1 MIHNSKQSGIAALPI
16 TLSVMAIALLVA
28 LTLALV
34 GFSELLT
41 SKSSKEAKEA
51 FYVAEF
57 GVQDALMRLARGVTS
72 TISYYQP
79 DLTSTSGLW
88 VGVNDAGTNLSETE
102 CDESATPT
110 TPNCSSCDVFMDES
124 SCAGKEG
131 CIWDVNCTGTPV
143 VTTKVIC
150 SKYTISTGTPG
161 EKKALIQVVADMD
174 SKGII
179 TQCSWEQL

>member
-1 MIHNSKQSGIAALPI
+1 
-16 TLSVMAIALLVA
+16 MAIALLVA

-57 GVQDALMRLARGVTS
+57 GVQDAMIRLARGATS
-72 TISYYQP
+72 IISYYQP
-79 DLTSTSGLW
+79 DPTNTPFLW
-88 VGVNDAGTNLSETE
+88 VGVNDAGAVNPSTASTD
-102 CDESATPT
+102 CDESSSSIQ
-110 TPNCSSCDVFMDES
+110 NCSSCDVFADEQ
-124 SCAGKEG
+124 SCGGKEG
-131 CIWDVNCTGTPV
+131 CIWNVNCTGTPV
-143 VTTKVIC
+143 FITTKVIC

-161 EKKALIQVVADMD
+161 EKKALIQVIADVD

>member
-1 MIHNSKQSGIAALPI
+1 
-16 TLSVMAIALLVA
+16 MAIALLVA

-57 GVQDALMRLARGVTS
+57 GIQDAMIRLARGATS
-72 TISYYQP
+72 IISYYQP
-79 DLTSTSGLW
+79 DPTNTPFLW
-88 VGVNDAGTNLSETE
+88 VGVNDAGINNAPETE
-102 CDESATPT
+102 CDESSSSIQ
-110 TPNCSSCDVFMDES
+110 NCSSCDVFADEQ
-124 SCAGKEG
+124 SCGGKEG

-143 VTTKVIC
+143 FTTKVIC

-161 EKKALIQVVADMD
+161 EKKALIQVIADVD

-179 TQCSWEQL
+179 TQCSWGQL